1 MTSQGPLISNPGI
14 WGHPSSAAGQKVLW
28 IRTIWVRA
36 AWPGVQPQG
45 TPADGSLT
53 VLSFRPQSQE
63 RGRR

>member
-1 MTSQGPLISNPGI
+1 MTSQGPLISNSGI
-14 WGHPSSAAGQKVLW
+14 WGHLSSAAGQKVLW
-28 IRTIWVRA
+28 VRTIWVRA

-53 VLSFRPQSQE
+53 VPGFGLQSRE